1 MVVALCNGGVE
12 KQKKRFMFHVNV
24 LSELFSSLEGSK
36 RRGRNIDLNEN
47 YPGEMVLVLPREV

>member
-1 MVVALCNGGVE
+1 
-12 KQKKRFMFHVNV
+12 MFHVNV

-36 RRGRNIDLNEN
+36 RRGRNIDLNEY